1 MQKAIVC
8 INFYGHADPAV
19 AGTPAGTAPMGAFFR
34 SLGREGRRAT
44 TLSVVSASRIGT
56 PKHENKTVSVL
67 DYNAALNESANKAL
81 SNKILTGCIAAC
93 REDVEQ
99 VFLVTGFS
107 SGGIT
112 AIYMARQLA
121 TMKLNLFY
129 IGLADA
135 AFQRDKN
142 GNPDD
147 LIDHP
152 GVIAKYKKNYYQT
165 KQNAPDVEEI
175 HDEVNGF
182 SNFPLDSQ
190 LPEGIDYHQSAVS
203 IGNKRIYNDVMWSIE
218 NC

>member
-8 INFYGHADPAV
+8 INFYEHADAAV

-44 TLSVVSASRIGT
+44 TLSAVSASRIGT

-121 TMKLNLFY
+121 TMKLNLLY
-129 IGLADA
+129 INRESGPSKVDRRQLHVKRRGGRTLYRSCWRSPKRSSNRLYAYSA
-135 AFQRDKN
+135 RRSEISGEVCTQITS
-142 GNPDD
+142 NP
-147 LIDHP
+147 L
-152 GVIAKYKKNYYQT
+152 
-165 KQNAPDVEEI
+165 
-175 HDEVNGF
+175 
-182 SNFPLDSQ
+182 
-190 LPEGIDYHQSAVS
+190 HQVALK
-203 IGNKRIYNDVMWSIE
+203 I
-218 NC
+218 